1 MKSIGE
7 DAFYYT
13 KIKTL
18 DLPQDLQTI
27 GKGAFLA
34 CINITDIIIPGTVI
48 SIGQSAFQGCKSL
61 VSVEIQEGMTVLS
74 LGCFSDCPLLS
85 TVWLPNSVNKI
96 CELVFDGCPV
106 LRDLYL
112 KANIPPEIHPH
123 DVFGGNTGMNIWVP
137 RASVDAYKEKWAKFK
152 DNIKA
157 YDF

>member
-1 MKSIGE
+1 
-7 DAFYYT
+7 
-13 KIKTL
+13 
-18 DLPQDLQTI
+18 
-27 GKGAFLA
+27 
-34 CINITDIIIPGTVI
+34 
-48 SIGQSAFQGCKSL
+48 
-61 VSVEIQEGMTVLS
+61 MTVLS